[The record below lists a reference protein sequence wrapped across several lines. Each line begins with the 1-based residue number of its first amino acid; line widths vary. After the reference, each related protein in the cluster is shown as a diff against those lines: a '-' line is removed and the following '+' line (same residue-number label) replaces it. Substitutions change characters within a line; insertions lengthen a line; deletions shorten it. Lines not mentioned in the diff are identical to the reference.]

1 MKHIFRWI
9 FVMIVCVGG
18 MPLVMAA
25 EDAASF
31 EAPFPPITA
40 PEVDINLTQVTAE
53 FEPITAPEV
62 DINLTQIPAE
72 FEPIT
77 APEVDINLT
86 RVPAEFEPFAEI
98 EIPAFTYLTF

>member
-1 MKHIFRWI
+1 
-9 FVMIVCVGG
+9 VMIVCVGG

-40 PEVDINLTQVTAE
+40 PEVDINLTQV
-53 FEPITAPEV
+53 
-62 DINLTQIPAE
+62 PAE